1 MSARTVCWAS
11 GMPTSTPWATCAA
24 RTTAATRRAAAIA
37 HLTGQLQLAMDST
50 GDPGGGAS
58 GERQQPAERRGVPA
72 LADELQHPA
81 PARAAADALL
91 RRLTEDEPL
100 KRAKHPC
107 RRHCAHCTA
116 GGLPCAFSVRSDK
129 HRPYAA
135 LVAHKAAP
143 AERKGGGRGGG
154 ISNCHGW
161 ATQGDREYAAA
172 ANQLMCLLDHLQYT
186 RAFLAGRTA
195 IVDIAVCSIDAQCQ
209 TYAILLGAVRARLAE
224 GKAPR
229 QIKQAEVW
237 ALQHNITYFLFF
249 LPVFMHS
256 LGLLYIASCHFR
268 TSLCVCLTHC
278 LAITFF
284 PVHLTT
290 EFHQVLSLC
299 ILTYRRSQL
308 RCFQPPPTP
317 ISSSPTP
324 LSPQ

>member
-1 MSARTVCWAS
+1 VLLAGPAEAQKGALLDQAQKVKRARTSARRACGHHINGKACPFAS
-11 GMPTSTPWATCAA
+11 NTANGAYASLRVHEANGRRHGA
-24 RTTAATRRAAAIA
+24 TTAAALLAHERTDRLLGKRDAYQYALGHLRGTNNGSHAAAIA

-50 GDPGGGAS
+50 GGPGGGAS

-135 LVAHKAAP
+135 LVAHEAAP

-154 ISNCHGW
+154 TSNCHGW

-172 ANQLMCLLDHLQYT
+172 ANQLLCLLDHLQYT
-186 RAFLAGRTA
+186 RASLAGRTA

-209 TYAILLGAVRARLAE
+209 TYAILLGAVMARLAE
-224 GKAPR
+224 GKEPR
-229 QIKQAEVW
+229 QVK
-237 ALQHNITYFLFF
+237 
-249 LPVFMHS
+249 
-256 LGLLYIASCHFR
+256 
-268 TSLCVCLTHC
+268 
-278 LAITFF
+278 
-284 PVHLTT
+284 
-290 EFHQVLSLC
+290 
-299 ILTYRRSQL
+299 
-308 RCFQPPPTP
+308 
-317 ISSSPTP
+317 
-324 LSPQ
+324 